1 MASKAARNI
10 ELRENSVFEWVQDK
24 TIAVK
29 HIAGKINLADIF
41 TKEMRNGTFFQHL
54 RDSFMSRL
62 SDFLQTSL
70 LTVHHA

>member
-1 MASKAARNI
+1 MASKAARRI

-41 TKEMRNGTFFQHL
+41 TKEMRNGTFFNI
-54 RDSFMSRL
+54 SV
-62 SDFLQTSL
+62 TL
-70 LTVHHA
+70 LCHVCLTFFKLPF